1 MKIKLLTFSLGD
13 SFGAIMQ
20 AYALS
25 YTLRKMGHEVE
36 LFNLTWYRAFKQQ
49 VYLTVTGVKHRFS
62 KFRKNYLPAYTKKCK
77 TNVDLYEASK
87 GADLCI
93 VGSDQVWNPQITHKY
108 ALNYF
113 FDFLDS
119 DTKRGSYAASFGDI
133 KWNYPE
139 YTIRIQ
145 SLLNKFSFIS
155 SREETG
161 VDICTNIFNAD
172 CVKVVDPTLLLPSYI
187 ELLKGKK
194 KKTGI
199 VSFSLSNSVG
209 WNNLLSDL
217 SNQMSMNVYVI
228 NPITSFSQLSR
239 RCTFRY
245 KPFITIESWLR
256 YIYEGEIVVT
266 DSFHGLV
273 FAILF
278 NRNFISI
285 SPGRDERIK
294 SLLNSLGLENRFYN
308 TIMEVDNCWKE
319 PINWEMV
326 NDKLAHLRQESLL
339 YLENCIN
346 RI

>member
-1 MKIKLLTFSLGD
+1 MNILVNESLFFFLKQIKMKIKLLTFSLGD

-36 LFNLTWYRAFKQQ
+36 LFNLTWYRSFKQQ
-49 VYLTVTGVKHRFS
+49 VYLTVTGVNHRFS
-62 KFRKNYLPAYTKKCK
+62 KFRKNYLPDYTKKCK

-172 CVKVVDPTLLLPSYI
+172 CAKVVDPTLLLPSYI

-199 VSFSLSNSVG
+199 VSFSLS
-209 WNNLLSDL
+209 
-217 SNQMSMNVYVI
+217 
-228 NPITSFSQLSR
+228 
-239 RCTFRY
+239 
-245 KPFITIESWLR
+245 K
-256 YIYEGEIVVT
+256 
-266 DSFHGLV
+266 
-273 FAILF
+273 
-278 NRNFISI
+278 
-285 SPGRDERIK
+285 K
-294 SLLNSLGLENRFYN
+294 
-308 TIMEVDNCWKE
+308 
-319 PINWEMV
+319 
-326 NDKLAHLRQESLL
+326 
-339 YLENCIN
+339 
-346 RI
+346 